1 MANLGTLSPLQLT
14 AGYGLLQNQGIS
26 LGENLTA
33 NIAAYESTL
42 VGNLIT
48 TVSLAQVANVSAGTI
63 QQLETLGASV
73 CAALGDSTPT
83 AYADT
88 PWPVPPPSPTWYLI
102 PAYSSLMFSGEIAN
116 IGNIY
121 LGSGDVGKFTSI
133 FTACNGYSAMGSDFV
148 LSAINAN
155 TYLGPTYNQTAT
167 TVGNM
172 DYLFT
177 GDLGK
182 VCMAFQPFGEDL
194 AALGDA
200 INLSNLANFGTPAA
214 LLQQI
219 NTVSFM
225 QNGTLPSITLA
236 LHAVGLTDNE
246 IADLVNNN
254 VVSYDNPEGLPVNE
268 FNSLQQRA
276 YRALQNITGTDLAQV
291 LTILGITTPN
301 INTMADLLNLTKLLP
316 NSYQALV
323 FSAPTG
329 PLLIYNT
336 DGSVNNIIQPIIDN
350 NVVAPWACEEL
361 SKIIPSA
368 QAVAN
373 KAFASSLQQVKGI
386 QNVGLRDLAAA
397 LVA

>member
-1 MANLGTLSPLQLT
+1 MAGSLSPLQLN
-14 AGYGLLQNQGIS
+14 AGYGLLQNQGIA

-33 NIAAYESTL
+33 NIAAYENTL
-42 VGNLIT
+42 VGNLIIT
-48 TVSLAQVANVSAGTI
+48 ASLAQAANVSVGTI

-83 AYADT
+83 AYANT
-88 PWPVPPPSPTWYLI
+88 SWPLPPPSPTWDLI
-102 PAYSSLMFSGEIAN
+102 PEYSSLMFSGEIAN

-121 LGSGDVGKFTSI
+121 LGSGDVGKFATI
-133 FTACNGYSAMGSDFV
+133 FTACNGYAVQASDFV
-148 LSAINAN
+148 LSAVNAN

-172 DYLFT
+172 DYLVT

-200 INLSNLANFGTPAA
+200 VDLANLANFGTPAA

-219 NTVSFM
+219 NAVSYM
-225 QNGTLPSITLA
+225 QNGTLPSVTLA
-236 LHAVGLTDNE
+236 LYAVGLTDDD
-246 IADLVNNN
+246 IANLVNNN
-254 VVSYDNPEGLPVNE
+254 VISYNNPEGLPVNE

-276 YRALQNITGTDLAQV
+276 YQAFENITDADLGQV
-291 LTILGITTPN
+291 LGILGITTPN

-323 FSAPTG
+323 FPAPVG
-329 PLLIYNT
+329 PLLIYNN
-336 DGSVNNIIQPIIDN
+336 DGSVNDLVQPLIDN
-350 NVVAPWACEEL
+350 NVVAPYACEEL

-368 QAVAN
+368 QAVSN
-373 KAFASSLQQVKGI
+373 RAFAISLQQVKGI
-386 QNVGLRDLAAA
+386 QNVGLRDLATA